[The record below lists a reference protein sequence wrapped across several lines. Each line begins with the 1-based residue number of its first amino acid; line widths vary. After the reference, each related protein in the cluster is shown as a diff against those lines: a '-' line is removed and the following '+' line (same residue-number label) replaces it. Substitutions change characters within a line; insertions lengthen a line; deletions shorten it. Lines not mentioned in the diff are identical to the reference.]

1 MNQYVVELV
10 LGLLA
15 GSLLGATGI
24 FPVGVI
30 LLIFDYL
37 GIGNYKSNLGAIAF
51 INLFPITI
59 GSFLNFYKTNN
70 VNFSMGFILLL
81 SIITGA
87 YFGSLLV
94 TDKRYELSKK
104 TINYI
109 TSAIGFTI
117 GIAFFITA
125 QRE

>member
-1 MNQYVVELV
+1 M
-10 LGLLA
+10 
-15 GSLLGATGI
+15 GI
-24 FPVGVI
+24 
-30 LLIFDYL
+30 
-37 GIGNYKSNLGAIAF
+37 
-51 INLFPITI
+51 
-59 GSFLNFYKTNN
+59 
-70 VNFSMGFILLL
+70 ILLL
-81 SIITGA
+81 SVITGS